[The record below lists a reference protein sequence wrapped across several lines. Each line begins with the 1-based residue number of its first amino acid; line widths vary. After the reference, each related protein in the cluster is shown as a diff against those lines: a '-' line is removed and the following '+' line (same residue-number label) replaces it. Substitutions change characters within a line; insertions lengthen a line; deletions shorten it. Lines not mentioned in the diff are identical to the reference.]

1 METTGLLKGIQ
12 QEARQLTAEMPFE
25 TYLEKV
31 KQDRKLARLSHALV
45 YDMIVESGLKRDRAG
60 VPRYELFRDDLFGVD
75 EAIAQVVEYFAA
87 AARRHET
94 RKRILLLVGPP
105 GCGKSTLVNAIKQ
118 GLEEYSRAD
127 RGAVWAIKGCPVYE
141 DPLHLLPRHV
151 RHELR
156 GLHIEGE
163 LCPYC
168 RWLVRN
174 AYRGDV
180 ARVPVQRFTFSAAEG
195 VGIGTFVA
203 TDPGSENLARLVGDV
218 DLTQLRGSTDRA
230 AARQAYRLDGELN
243 AANRGLADLI
253 EVFKMDERFLSVLL
267 TVSQEQM
274 IKLGGRGT
282 MYADEAIVAH
292 SNLAEYD
299 SVKISPLALPTAATF
314 AILTRISP
322 QSGWSLQ
329 RKLHYYDSR
338 FVADVRPQEIAQLRA
353 ASPRDGMSG
362 FSPRYVMNQVSRAL
376 SRKNTC
382 LTGPVTLDILWEG
395 LSQRAGFDD
404 GQRQAAADLIATARR
419 EYDDMVRRTIRR
431 VLVPDYRRAAQKL
444 ARDVLRELEGWS
456 AGSAQDLSKLRDLE
470 NALGV
475 GPYLRQEFRESLL
488 ARLRETGRSDPGL
501 YRADGRLEEGIDRL
515 LLPRWED
522 AARSLGGFLEEPKSK
537 GLAKLRKQL
546 VAEHDFPEECADDL
560 VAYAVSL
567 AGPELE
573 RRGILRWR

>member
-31 KQDRKLARLSHALV
+31 KQDRKLARLSHGLV

-118 GLEEYSRAD
+118 GLEEYSRTD

-218 DLTQLRGSTDRA
+218 DLTQLRASTDRA
-230 AARQAYRLDGELN
+230 AARQADRLVVVPVGY
-243 AANRGLADLI
+243 A
-253 EVFKMDERFLSVLL
+253 LSVRDE
-267 TVSQEQM
+267 VGIYGKM
-274 IKLGGRGT
+274 IGQAGLRG
-282 MYADEAIVAH
+282 
-292 SNLAEYD
+292 
-299 SVKISPLALPTAATF
+299 VKISPLALPTAATF

-419 EYDDMVRRTIRR
+419 EHDDMVRRTIRR

-444 ARDVLRELEGWS
+444 ARDVLRELE
-456 AGSAQDLSKLRDLE
+456 
-470 NALGV
+470 
-475 GPYLRQEFRESLL
+475 
-488 ARLRETGRSDPGL
+488 
-501 YRADGRLEEGIDRL
+501 
-515 LLPRWED
+515 
-522 AARSLGGFLEEPKSK
+522 
-537 GLAKLRKQL
+537 
-546 VAEHDFPEECADDL
+546 
-560 VAYAVSL
+560 
-567 AGPELE
+567 
-573 RRGILRWR
+573 